1 VLEDGGRYCGG
12 MEGSID
18 ERIESVLVGIGSE
31 VDDDGDDSNA
41 EAYLIRSELPK
52 MEGTYLDE
60 MFTYTRTIFQPPS

>member
-1 VLEDGGRYCGG
+1 

-41 EAYLIRSELPK
+41 DA
-52 MEGTYLDE
+52 
-60 MFTYTRTIFQPPS
+60 

>member
-18 ERIESVLVGIGSE
+18 DRIESVFVGMGRE

-41 EAYLIRSELPK
+41 EA
-52 MEGTYLDE
+52 
-60 MFTYTRTIFQPPS
+60 